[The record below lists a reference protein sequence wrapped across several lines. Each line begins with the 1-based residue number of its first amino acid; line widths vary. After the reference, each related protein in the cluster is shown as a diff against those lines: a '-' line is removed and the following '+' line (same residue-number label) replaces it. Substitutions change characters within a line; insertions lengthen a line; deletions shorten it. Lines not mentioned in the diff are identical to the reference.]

1 MPTIL
6 AANESAV
13 LLDGK
18 PVEGVRSIEYRQQ
31 QTRENVYG
39 LGSAERIGI
48 TSGALVVEGRLRVA
62 SASPA
67 LAAIPSDKPFQIS
80 ALLKHGSTTMT
91 VSFDE
96 CYVTE
101 KSFAMAVSSFGESIY
116 SFTATRVREE
126 VA

>member
-6 AANESAV
+6 AANESTV

-18 PVEGVRSIEYRQQ
+18 PVEGVRAIEYRQQ
-31 QTRENVYG
+31 QNRESIYAI
-39 LGSAERIGI
+39 GSTERIGM
-48 TSGALVVEGRLRVA
+48 TTGAQVVEGRLRIA
-62 SASPA
+62 STSPV
-67 LAAIPSDKPFQIS
+67 LSTIPPDKPFQIS
-80 ALLKHGSTTMT
+80 AQLKHGDKKMT

-96 CYVTE
+96 CFLTE

-126 VA
+126 VG